1 MARWTRSL
9 LPGAALLLAPS
20 CGDPLIEQG
29 FRGEPML
36 TFEGQ
41 IGTSN
46 AGSTSGEA
54 LRAALFWSPAGDTAL
69 SSDLVEQPA
78 LSVAVA
84 FPGTFQINVFE
95 PPPKLAWR
103 DPAALWRVALV
114 LLSQDTDADGRFSLR
129 ELRGGARNQAVLWAE
144 RALTAAESPT
154 GSALAA
160 GYHAVRLPMPCAV
173 VAAPTDGAD
182 CGVPLGAA
190 CEADTDCGDAGL
202 CLTRDLQT
210 FWPGGYC
217 VQRAVSG
224 GCTPATGILRRT
236 SVADAEGSYWHRRC
250 ESPADCRVDTGYR
263 CLDDACFPGE
273 PALLVLDPRMKPGP
287 LCASFEEDHDAD
299 DLGGHPSQ
307 P

>member
-1 MARWTRSL
+1 MARLTRTL
-9 LPGAALLLAPS
+9 LPGVALSLTTS

-46 AGSTSGEA
+46 ADSTSGEG

-69 SSDLVEQPA
+69 TADLVEQPS

-95 PPPKLAWR
+95 PPPAVAWR

-114 LLSQDTDADGRFSLR
+114 LLSQDADANGRFSLR

-154 GSALAA
+154 GTALEA

-173 VAAPTDGAD
+173 VAAPTDGGD

-190 CEADTDCGDAGL
+190 CEADTDCGDAGV

-224 GCTPATGILRRT
+224 GCTPAAGVLRRT
-236 SVADAEGSYWHRRC
+236 SVAEAEGSYWHRRC
-250 ESPADCRVDTGYR
+250 ESPADCRVDAGYR

-287 LCASFEEDHDAD
+287 LCASFEEDHDLD
-299 DLGGHPSQ
+299 DQGGHAAMP
-307 P
+307 

>member
-1 MARWTRSL
+1 MRHNAL
-9 LPGAALLLAPS
+9 AAACGLALS
-20 CGDPLIEQG
+20 TGCGDPLIEQG

-41 IGTSN
+41 IGTSLG
-46 AGSTSGEA
+46 GSTSGDG
-54 LRAALFWSPAGDTAL
+54 LRAALFWSPAGDTEL
-69 SSDLVEQPA
+69 SGELVEQPA

-84 FPGTFQINVFE
+84 FPGTFEINVFE
-95 PPPKLAWR
+95 PPPAVAWR
-103 DPAALWRVALV
+103 APRSPWRVALV
-114 LLSQDTDADGRFSLR
+114 LLSQDADGNGRFSLD

-144 RALTAAESPT
+144 RALAAAESPT

-160 GYHAVRLPMPCAV
+160 GYHAVRLPMPCGIV
-173 VAAPTDGAD
+173 PAPTDGAD

-190 CEADTDCGDAGL
+190 CEADADCGAAGV

-217 VQRAVSG
+217 VQPAVSG
-224 GCTPATGILRRT
+224 GCTPDTGILRRT
-236 SVADAEGSYWHRRC
+236 SVGEIEASYWHRGC
-250 ESPADCRVDTGYR
+250 ESPAECRVDAGYR
-263 CLDDACFPGE
+263 CVEDACFPGE

-287 LCASFEEDHDAD
+287 LCAAFETDHDED
-299 DLGGHPSQ
+299 DLGGRPS